1 VKGVDPVNFNNF
13 QRPSPRPANTFID
26 PSMLTANGI
35 VGTAQD
41 QYNGKQDYVIREDS
55 SLTNL

>member
-1 VKGVDPVNFNNF
+1 
-13 QRPSPRPANTFID
+13 
-26 PSMLTANGI
+26 MLTANGI

-41 QYNGKQDYVIREDS
+41 QYNGKQGYVIREDS